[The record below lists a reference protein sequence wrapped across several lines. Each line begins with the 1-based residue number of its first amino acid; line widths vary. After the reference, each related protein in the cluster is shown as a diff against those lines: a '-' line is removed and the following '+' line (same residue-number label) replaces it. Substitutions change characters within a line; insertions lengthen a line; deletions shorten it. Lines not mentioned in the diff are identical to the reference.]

1 MGFEKVEYEF
11 PHESKGIEVEETE
24 AVEIDVTGK
33 KTADEYRE
41 ESDDSGDIEVEVVDD
56 TPPKDRGKEEWSDSD
71 EDVSEEE
78 LKGYGKS
85 VRNRIDKIQKKY
97 HDERRAKETTQRER
111 EELERVAQK
120 LVEENKALKGDV
132 AKNRDALIEQAK
144 RSTAI
149 EVLQA
154 KKQYKDAYEAGDAD
168 KVLEAQ
174 EKLTSA
180 KIKAEKIQNFTPE
193 PLQESSSD
201 VTSDESPAQP
211 VDPKAKEWQDA
222 NTWFGSN
229 DC

>member
-85 VRNRIDKIQKKY
+85 VRNRIDKIVIMLKKF
-97 HDERRAKETTQRER
+97 
-111 EELERVAQK
+111 
-120 LVEENKALKGDV
+120 
-132 AKNRDALIEQAK
+132 
-144 RSTAI
+144 SF
-149 EVLQA
+149 
-154 KKQYKDAYEAGDAD
+154 
-168 KVLEAQ
+168 
-174 EKLTSA
+174 S
-180 KIKAEKIQNFTPE
+180 
-193 PLQESSSD
+193 
-201 VTSDESPAQP
+201 
-211 VDPKAKEWQDA
+211 
-222 NTWFGSN
+222 
-229 DC
+229 